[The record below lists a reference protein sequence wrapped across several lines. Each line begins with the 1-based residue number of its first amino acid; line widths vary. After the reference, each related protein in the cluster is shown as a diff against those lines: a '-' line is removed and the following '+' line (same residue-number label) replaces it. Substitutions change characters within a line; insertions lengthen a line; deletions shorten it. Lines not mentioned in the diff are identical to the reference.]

1 MTHPLLVNSP
11 AFKSLLDRLSGIQAT
26 VARPIIAI
34 DGFGGAGKSSL
45 ARAITAVIP
54 GAAHV
59 EYDWFHLPRA
69 EITSAAHRFDYGRL
83 TQEVMKPFRSGVRSF
98 EIRRYN
104 WGYLSGEVD
113 GFAEE
118 PVRLQE
124 VEMIVVEGCGILN
137 PAILNLFDLKIWVD
151 TSAEESL
158 ARGVKRDIHEYGL
171 EPQKVHSAWAEWSR
185 WEAAALL
192 QDNRR
197 LRADILM

>member
-1 MTHPLLVNSP
+1 MPHPSPIDSP
-11 AFKSLLDRLSGIQAT
+11 AFRTLVARIHTMQAT
-26 VARPIIAI
+26 TLHPIIAI
-34 DGFGGAGKSSL
+34 DGLGGSGKSSL
-45 ARAITAVIP
+45 ARAITAAIS

-59 EYDWFHLPRA
+59 EYDWFHLPQA
-69 EITSAAHRFDYGRL
+69 EISNSAHRFDYGRL
-83 TQEVMKPFRSGVRSF
+83 TQEVIDPFRRGVRSF

-104 WGYLSGEVD
+104 WGYLSGKVD

-124 VEMIVVEGCGILN
+124 VALIVVEGCGILN
-137 PAILNLFDLKIWVD
+137 PAISNLFDLKIWVD

-197 LRADILM
+197 LRADVLI